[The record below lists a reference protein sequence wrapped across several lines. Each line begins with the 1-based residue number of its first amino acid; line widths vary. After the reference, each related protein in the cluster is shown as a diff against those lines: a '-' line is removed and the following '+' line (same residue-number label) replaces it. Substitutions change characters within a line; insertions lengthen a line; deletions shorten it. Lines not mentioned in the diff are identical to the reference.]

1 MNMMR
6 VLLTISMVA
15 FLAACSE
22 EGSSTN
28 DPIDNTPIDTQGT
41 APTDRDPTP
50 QTGTGGQSPVD
61 DSPTGTEKR

>member
-1 MNMMR
+1 MMR
-6 VLLTISMVA
+6 IAMTVSMVVL
-15 FLAACSE
+15 LAACSN
-22 EGSSTN
+22 EGSST
-28 DPIDNTPIDTQGT
+28 DDAFDNTSTTSAPGT